1 MVSAL
6 QKTKSYTSTD
16 ILLTTVRSVL
26 TSVSRLDSWIR
37 NHGLCQVEMRV
48 QVGVVF
54 LSGTGVGA
62 MEENVAIVII
72 ERELPAVQGTLHRG
86 LKEWAEHPVGCGGTK
101 DGVHDQGT

>member
-1 MVSAL
+1 
-6 QKTKSYTSTD
+6 
-16 ILLTTVRSVL
+16 
-26 TSVSRLDSWIR
+26 
-37 NHGLCQVEMRV
+37 MRV

-54 LSGTGVGA
+54 LSGTGVGT

-72 ERELPAVQGTLHRG
+72 ERKLPAVQRTLHRG